1 MTEIAGVGAVNAG
14 LVRNAVQNEEQQFA
28 KQQAQIK
35 GEVEEF
41 AQRRVEQSQAGANN
55 AGDNPGAEDLDFS
68 SDDLQRIQVDD
79 SLRLE
84 SFAQNAVQEQV
95 QEEDK
100 AVQVS
105 LSDAALDAQN
115 QANRIATLNVGAAE
129 QSLQDSIQQ
138 TEAGLDSNDFTR
150 IVDDNRERDD
160 ASNIESRQTREL
172 GRVLDTFA

>member
-28 KQQAQIK
+28 NQQAQINRE
-35 GEVEEF
+35 GEDF
-41 AQRRVEQSQAGANN
+41 AQRRVEQAQAGAND

-68 SDDLQRIQVDD
+68 SDDVQLAQVDD

-105 LSDAALDAQN
+105 LSDAALDTQN

>member
-1 MTEIAGVGAVNAG
+1 M
-14 LVRNAVQNEEQQFA
+14 LVTTPVLKTWISLLTMSNW
-28 KQQAQIK
+28 
-35 GEVEEF
+35 
-41 AQRRVEQSQAGANN
+41 
-55 AGDNPGAEDLDFS
+55 
-68 SDDLQRIQVDD
+68 IQVDD

-95 QEEDK
+95 KEEDQ

>member
-1 MTEIAGVGAVNAG
+1 M
-14 LVRNAVQNEEQQFA
+14 
-28 KQQAQIK
+28 
-35 GEVEEF
+35 
-41 AQRRVEQSQAGANN
+41 
-55 AGDNPGAEDLDFS
+55 
-68 SDDLQRIQVDD
+68 
-79 SLRLE
+79 
-84 SFAQNAVQEQV
+84 
-95 QEEDK
+95 
-100 AVQVS
+100 
-105 LSDAALDAQN
+105 SDAALDTQN

>member
-1 MTEIAGVGAVNAG
+1 MRSCTRG
-14 LVRNAVQNEEQQFA
+14 
-28 KQQAQIK
+28 
-35 GEVEEF
+35 
-41 AQRRVEQSQAGANN
+41 
-55 AGDNPGAEDLDFS
+55 
-68 SDDLQRIQVDD
+68 
-79 SLRLE
+79 LRLE

-95 QEEDK
+95 QEEDQ

-105 LSDAALDAQN
+105 LSDAALDTQN

-172 GRVLDTFA
+172 GHLQPTQPDERCRRGRQWRLVDLVGYGHIVYWPTTISRRGPIR